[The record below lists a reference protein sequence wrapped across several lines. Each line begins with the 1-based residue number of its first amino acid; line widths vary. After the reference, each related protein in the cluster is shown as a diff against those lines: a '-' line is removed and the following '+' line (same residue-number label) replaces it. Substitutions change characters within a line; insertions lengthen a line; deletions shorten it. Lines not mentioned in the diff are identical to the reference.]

1 MICTPSQVEL
11 PKKFISTLFLI
22 LGKTEITKKR
32 KNIRKLRNILYLNF
46 INIVEKNINKI
57 NNGWLYALHVNTKI
71 EAVI

>member
-22 LGKTEITKKR
+22 LGITEITKKR
-32 KNIRKLRNILYLNF
+32 KNIRKLLNILYLNF